1 MSMARPSRDLPTP
14 PRSLRDEDA
23 ADLSARAEAA
33 LARQRRAL
41 AESVDSALGLIPLP
55 LRIPVRKVLGL

>member
-1 MSMARPSRDLPTP
+1 MRRRADSVPNP
-14 PRSLRDEDA
+14 PRSLRREDA
-23 ADLSARAEAA
+23 ERLTRHAEAA

-41 AESVDSALGLIPLP
+41 AASIDAALGLIPLP